1 MRGKDQPI
9 KGEKIEH
16 LKRIIESED
25 YSTDYLPVLKDFMED
40 EDPEVR
46 ELAISALWDYLEP
59 EMIDPLFDKAK
70 NDPSQGVRS
79 QAIITLGR
87 YVYEGDLIDYDF
99 DWGMIEPLMQ
109 ESELSERDFLRVKAF
124 LLQIAR
130 DEEQSLDSRRFAIE
144 ALSFL
149 IEPEILDLIAE
160 AYAHPDVRMKA
171 SAIFAMGRG
180 GSEQW
185 AEIILK
191 ELDNPVEEIQY
202 EAVRAA
208 GEASFSEAAPRLKQ
222 LALSDNKDLRLEAIW
237 ALGKTGG
244 KGASQFLESCA
255 QEEDADIREVA
266 EAALEEMRLLAMD
279 EENELGHG

>member
-1 MRGKDQPI
+1 MRRKDQPT
-9 KGEKIEH
+9 KEEKIEH

-25 YSTDYLPVLKDFMED
+25 YSTDYLPVLKGFMGD

-70 NDPSQGVRS
+70 NDPSQEVCS

-87 YVYEGDLIDYDF
+87 YIYEGDLIDYDF

-130 DEEQSLDSRRFAIE
+130 DEEESLDSRRFAIE
-144 ALSFL
+144 ALGFL

-191 ELDNPVEEIQY
+191 ELDSSVEEIQY
-202 EAVRAA
+202 EAIRAA
-208 GEASFSEAAPRLKQ
+208 GEASLSKAAPRLKQ

-244 KGASQFLESCA
+244 RGVSQFLESCA
-255 QEEDADIREVA
+255 QEEDEDIREVA
-266 EAALEEMRLLAMD
+266 EAALEEM
-279 EENELGHG
+279 